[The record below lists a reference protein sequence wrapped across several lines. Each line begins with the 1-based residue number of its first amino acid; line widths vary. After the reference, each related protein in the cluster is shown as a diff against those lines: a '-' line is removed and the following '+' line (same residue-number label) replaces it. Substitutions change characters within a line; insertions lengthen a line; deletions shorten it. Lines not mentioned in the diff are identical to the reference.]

1 MNKEKLFLEIM
12 YLFSSSQNV
21 LFYIFVMITLIDFN
35 LYSLILILITFL
47 KTFVSRLVKKKVS
60 KYKIGERPKK
70 AYNCNTYN
78 CGGKSTS
85 GGFPSG
91 HMMILG
97 IITPII
103 LLQTDNPKILRLMA
117 LVIFTTALGRYYT
130 NCHTLIQ
137 ILSGLIIGLII
148 GYLLYNVDLYIELN
162 WKLYKDEKV
171 KFFNKIKETIPE

>member
-35 LYSLILILITFL
+35 LYSLILILITFF
-47 KTFVSRLVKKKVS
+47 KTSVSRLVKKKFS
-60 KYKIGERPKK
+60 KYKIGKRPPK

-78 CGGKSTS
+78 CGGKSNS

-97 IITPII
+97 ILTPII
-103 LLQTDNPKILRLMA
+103 LLQTDNSKLLRLMA

-148 GYLLYNVDLYIELN
+148 GYLLYIVDLYIELN